1 MICIDLMHEWLW
13 DVRAKISR
21 AEYCLCLSTFILI
34 QIIGV
39 EYGILAGVGLY
50 FLCRKLGVDLGEAKQ
65 MPNETSPTD
74 DDKEDD
80 ILTADS
86 PMPAKTY
93 GSTESP

>member
-13 DVRAKISR
+13 DVRTKISR
-21 AEYCLCLSTFILI
+21 AEYFLCLATFILI

-50 FLCRKLGVDLGEAKQ
+50 LVCRKLGVDLGEAKQ
-65 MPNETSPTD
+65 LPDATSRTED
-74 DDKEDD
+74 DEEND

-86 PMPAKTY
+86 PLANKY
-93 GSTESP
+93 GSTES